1 MLNKDDNKSIL
12 KKNYKKDQIK
22 DWMKK
27 YESTSR
33 ILYRGCWL
41 FDFVHSVLN
50 GVLTKRSDKMV
61 KIAQDAYK
69 QALAPHHGFVLKKV
83 ATAAMNACSK
93 KEKFFKGIIEQ
104 QSQVQGVKYTEEM
117 AYADITE
124 LHA

>member
-22 DWMKK
+22 EWMKK

-41 FDFVHSVLN
+41 FDFIHTVFN
-50 GVLTKRSDKMV
+50 GIYTRRSDKLV

-83 ATAAMNACSK
+83 ANAAMNACNK
-93 KEKFFKGIIEQ
+93 KEKFFLGIVAQ
-104 QSQVQGVKYTEEM
+104 QSKVQNVQYTEEM
-117 AYADITE
+117 AYEDIKV
-124 LHA
+124 L